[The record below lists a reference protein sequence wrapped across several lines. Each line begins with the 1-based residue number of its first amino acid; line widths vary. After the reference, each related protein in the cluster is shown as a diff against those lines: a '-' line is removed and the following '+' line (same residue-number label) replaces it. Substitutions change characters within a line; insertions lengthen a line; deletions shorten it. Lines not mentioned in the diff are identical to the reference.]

1 MNNDSKDSSILPSK
15 TPNTRQSGEYSP
27 DFYQKIFKAV
37 EPHHRSSDGVDIA
50 LNDSRALVL
59 NGVMGQVELLQDLGN
74 KISGN
79 EDIAGFGLAG
89 FAHSLNCQL
98 KVLEVIQDEY
108 HTQVGKRK
116 EQHNKALSECERVIP
131 EGAIKIKELKR
142 TIAML
147 KGGIAV

>member
-1 MNNDSKDSSILPSK
+1 MDNHSQNNGILPPK
-15 TPNTRQSGEYSP
+15 TPNTHQSGEYSP

-37 EPHHRSSDGVDIA
+37 EPYHRSSDGVDIA

-59 NGVMGQVELLQDLGN
+59 SGLMGQVELLQDLGN

-116 EQHNKALSECERVIP
+116 EQHKKALSECERVIH
-131 EGAIKIKELKR
+131 EDATKIKELER
-142 TIAML
+142 TIIMM
-147 KGGIAV
+147 KGGAL

>member
-1 MNNDSKDSSILPSK
+1 MDNNSQNNGILPPQ

-37 EPHHRSSDGVDIA
+37 EPYHRRSDGVDIA

-59 NGVMGQVELLQDLGN
+59 NGLMGQVELLQDLGN

-116 EQHNKALSECERVIP
+116 EQHKKALSECERVIH
-131 EGAIKIKELKR
+131 EDATKIKELER

-147 KGGIAV
+147 EGGAV